1 VILVTFGRSSIMNVT
16 VAPKSLFTVFSKFD
30 SSKMIEIARDLFF
43 IIKLNAVVAAFLLW
57 TTLSYIN

>member
-1 VILVTFGRSSIMNVT
+1 MNVT
-16 VAPKSLFTVFSKFD
+16 VAPKSLSTVFSKFD
-30 SSKMIEIARDLFF
+30 SSKMVEIARDLFF